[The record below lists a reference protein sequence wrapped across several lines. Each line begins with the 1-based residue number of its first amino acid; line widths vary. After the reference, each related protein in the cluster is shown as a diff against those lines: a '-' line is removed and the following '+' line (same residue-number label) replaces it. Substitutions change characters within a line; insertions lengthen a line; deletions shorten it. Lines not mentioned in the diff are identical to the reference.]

1 MLENIVHR
9 PQLLLQ
15 LSYCD
20 VKNIMAPL
28 TFIDSINSKK
38 HMMLVSDDE
47 KISRKIE
54 FRFLENGLKNREYCI
69 YLTHDNPKYVEC
81 EMIKYGINVKHFK
94 EQSLLHVH
102 RISNPIEGSQSI
114 LDSMSNMVSQITL
127 NSLVPFRI
135 VGRLVPNVGIEEAIA
150 IQLYLEKTFHGIFDT
165 LDGLV
170 LCTYDFSQIHANDRW
185 KYWLNS
191 LQKHHHVLIS
201 HLNGLDM
208 VQLNQNES

>member
-1 MLENIVHR
+1 MTHSS
-9 PQLLLQ
+9 QLLLK
-15 LSYCD
+15 LSFYN

-28 TFIDSINSKK
+28 TFIDSITSKK
-38 HMMLVSDDE
+38 HIMLVSDDE

-81 EMIKYGINVKHFK
+81 EMIKYGINVKYFK
-94 EQSLLHVH
+94 EQSLLHIH
-102 RISNPIEGSQSI
+102 RISNPIEDSQSI

-127 NSLVPFRI
+127 NSFVPFRI

-150 IQLYLEKTFHGIFDT
+150 VQLYLEKTFHGIFDT
-165 LDGLV
+165 LDGFV
-170 LCTYDFSQIHANDRW
+170 MCTYDFSQIHANDRW

-191 LQKHHHVLIS
+191 LQKCHHVLIS
-201 HLNGLDM
+201 HLNGSDI
-208 VQLNQNES
+208 VQINPNAS